1 MQIRS
6 YQRDDFE
13 AVWQLHVLALQHAGA
28 YKGSGPWDDD
38 LYHIE
43 GRYQNNG
50 GVFLVGVLDG
60 QIVAMGAFRKT
71 GEGRAEIKRMRVHPD
86 YQGRGFGKMILL
98 ELERRAKDAGYK
110 VLHLD
115 TSTVQL
121 TAQKLYCGQG
131 FRETGERRVTQN
143 FTEIFFEKYL

>member
-6 YQRDDFE
+6 YQQEDFE

-43 GRYQNNG
+43 ERYQTNG
-50 GVFLVGVLDG
+50 GMFLVGVLDG
-60 QIVAMGAFRKT
+60 KIVAMGAFRKT

-86 YQGRGFGKMILL
+86 VQGRGFGKMILL
-98 ELERRAKDAGYK
+98 ELERCARSMGYRM
-110 VLHLD
+110 LHLH
-115 TSTVQL
+115 TSTVQVA
-121 TAQKLYCGQG
+121 AQHLYRGLK
-131 FRETGERRVTQN
+131 FRETGETSVSEH
-143 FTEIFFEKYL
+143 FTEIFFEKHL

>member
-6 YQRDDFE
+6 YQQDDFE

-38 LYHIE
+38 LHSIE
-43 GRYQNNG
+43 ERYQNNG
-50 GVFLVGVLDG
+50 GVFFVGVLDG

-86 YQGRGFGKMILL
+86 FQGRGYGKMMLH
-98 ELERRAKDAGYK
+98 ELEKHAKNAGYK
-110 VLHLD
+110 MLHLN

-121 TAQKLYCGQG
+121 AAQKLYRGLG
-131 FRETGERRVTQN
+131 FQETGERKVSQN
-143 FTEIFFEKYL
+143 FTEIFFEKRL